1 MARIHPHY
9 FELLGGHAALDF
21 VNTVHDWTAEP
32 LRDYLND
39 FDDVV
44 RFGQAASLLGPGEAR
59 RLRGRIFELE
69 VKRLKELRLLLK
81 RIFESCVAGEPP
93 RKEDLQILSDGFA
106 EAARSTEFIAA
117 TRQRGSRL
125 VSVTKKITAQTA
137 GQALLRFRVIESAGT
152 LLVSDS
158 MPRLKSCPSC
168 GWFFIDVSKN
178 GSRRWC
184 SMQACGSVAKA
195 RRYYRR
201 QKAARRRS
209 THGADR

>member
-1 MARIHPHY
+1 MAKIHPHY
-9 FELLGGHAALDF
+9 FKLFGGHAALDF
-21 VNTVHDWTAEP
+21 VNTVHDWTSEP

-44 RFGQAASLLGPGEAR
+44 RFGQVASLLGPSEAR
-59 RLRGRIFELE
+59 RLRGRICEIE
-69 VKRLKELRLLLK
+69 VKQLKELRLLLK
-81 RIFESCVAGEPP
+81 RIFESCAAGEAP
-93 RKEDLQILSDGFA
+93 RKEDLQILSDCSA
-106 EAARSTEFIAA
+106 EAACSTQFITAA
-117 TRQRGSRL
+117 RPRGSRL
-125 VSVTKKITAQTA
+125 VPVTKKITAQSA
-137 GQALLRFRVIESAGT
+137 GQALLRFRVIESVGT

-168 GWFFIDVSKN
+168 GWFFIDASKN

-184 SMQACGSVAKA
+184 SMRACGSVAKA

-201 QKAARRRS
+201 QKTMRKRS